1 MSDFISQISAIGAE
15 FKEMFTGIPG
25 RFSTILSN
33 LPIAAVGI
41 LVVMFELAI
50 IAVSI
55 FLISKVVRT
64 FVKKE
69 DSDSAESSASSAPAA
84 VPAPAPVPAPAAA
97 PAAPSGIEL
106 SGVDEPT
113 AAVIMALVS
122 NKSGIPLSN
131 LRFRSIKKVLELTD
145 VEEPEAAVIMAL
157 VSHESGIP
165 LERLSFKSIK
175 KVEDK

>member
-1 MSDFISQISAIGAE
+1 MSGFISQISAIGAE

-84 VPAPAPVPAPAAA
+84 VPAPAAVS
-97 PAAPSGIEL
+97 AAPSGIEL

-122 NKSGIPLSN
+122 NKSGSPLSN
-131 LRFRSIKKVLELTD
+131 LRFRSIKKVLELTN